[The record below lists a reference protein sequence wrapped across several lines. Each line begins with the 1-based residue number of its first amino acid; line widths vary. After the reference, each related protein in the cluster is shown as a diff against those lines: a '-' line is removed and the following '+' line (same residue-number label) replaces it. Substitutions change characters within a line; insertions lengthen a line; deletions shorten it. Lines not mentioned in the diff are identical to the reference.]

1 MIKFTFYKIQ
11 SSIAKVVGDFL
22 YLNKSIAMKTKLIFL
37 FLLCCLNGIS
47 QTIEQLKLETQK
59 IYDANY
65 TMDFDGIKDLTYPK
79 IIESIGN
86 RDAFLEKLDLEYQ
99 NKEYRMRL
107 ELVTP
112 IFQYSE
118 LKKIEGKTFCVIS
131 YKNPIRYFFENKL
144 DNATAVKKVNWLSE
158 NNNTKEVFFEP
169 KRNSINVKRVSILIA
184 IVDETTNNQWK
195 FFNFDDAE
203 QRAIFKT
210 IFNETIKKELGF

>member
-1 MIKFTFYKIQ
+1 
-11 SSIAKVVGDFL
+11 
-22 YLNKSIAMKTKLIFL
+22 MKTKLIFL

-65 TMDFDGIKDLTYPK
+65 TMDFDVIAQLTYPK

-86 RDAFLEKLDLEYQ
+86 KDSFLEKLDLDYQ
-99 NKEYRMRL
+99 NEEYRMRL

-144 DNATAVKKVNWLSE
+144 NSDSSAKKVAWLKE
-158 NNNTKEVFFEP
+158 NNNTSEVIFEP
-169 KRNSINVKRVSILIA
+169 KRNSINVKRVSKLIA
-184 IVDETTNNQWK
+184 IADETTSNEWK